1 MSLLTIDVTV
11 VKRDG
16 RKEPFVPEKL
26 VVSVLKAGA
35 PPEVA
40 RKIALIVTAK
50 ILERGAKEISAKE
63 LTKMLLELLRKEN
76 EEWYRNWIVFDRAV
90 KRRRTEEELRG

>member
-1 MSLLTIDVTV
+1 MVKV

-16 RKEPFVPEKL
+16 REEEFIPEKI

-35 PPEVA
+35 PVDVA
-40 RKIALIVTAK
+40 RRIAKKAECYAMERENVTAK
-50 ILERGAKEISAKE
+50 ELAKLILTE
-63 LTKMLLELLRKEN
+63 LKKIN

-90 KRRRTEEELRG
+90 KKRETEKEL